1 MANAAWQLDSRQL
14 RVPLS
19 RGNRGTCLVLPFLNR
34 QRSTVQATFVIFTNP
49 INPINLINLILS
61 TEKLKKLVALA
72 ALFWFEHYS
81 SLVLSIQAQLL
92 FIKFSLSSTMVFF
105 TFLVTWRSTNL
116 PFVKVI
122 LSLSGI

>member
-49 INPINLINLILS
+49 INPINLINLIPINLINLILS
-61 TEKLKKLVALA
+61 T
-72 ALFWFEHYS
+72 
-81 SLVLSIQAQLL
+81 SLD
-92 FIKFSLSSTMVFF
+92 KFHL
-105 TFLVTWRSTNL
+105 
-116 PFVKVI
+116 
-122 LSLSGI
+122 